1 MSFLSV
7 NYTEQ
12 NHNILSQNYAKG
24 KQNVMAKESVTAKAI
39 STQDMTMEDY
49 KQYIHDKISQIPINP
64 TQSGYNWNIEITDEG
79 FEAMKNNPEYE
90 TYVLDCIR
98 TNFSGTDPFRTSNYS
113 ILHFGANK
121 AESYGIGWCTDNSD
135 LKESKNSFWE
145 RKAERKERI
154 EAQQKKAEQKRRLR
168 KEAVEEAAEKAA
180 YEKYVLHTKLMAQ
193 SNRTISASPNV
204 PVSQTVHRTSATNA
218 AASYE
223 ANFSI
228 NE

>member
-12 NHNILSQNYAKG
+12 NYNILFQNCAKG
-24 KQNVMAKESVTAKAI
+24 KQNVTVKESASAKAI
-39 STQDMTMEDY
+39 STQDMTMEEY

-113 ILHFGANK
+113 ILHFGATK

-135 LKESKNSFWE
+135 LEESDDSFWE
-145 RKAERKERI
+145 HRAEHKKHLEELYEEFLEKRAATKKWQDRQLKEGL
-154 EAQQKKAEQKRRLR
+154 AAMDAEGIRLPDASGTIR
-168 KEAVEEAAEKAA
+168 QIPQAVAA
-180 YEKYVLHTKLMAQ
+180 YEANVLTEPAG
-193 SNRTISASPNV
+193 ISGFD
-204 PVSQTVHRTSATNA
+204 SAATGANA
-218 AASYE
+218 
-223 ANFSI
+223 
-228 NE
+228 